1 MLLRTEELKHFPSH
15 WFRIQSQSWSPPRKT
30 RSLYFLS
37 LWLQVWEVTKPG
49 SQRRTNLLC
58 TNNNGLAWVTHGG
71 GGVFGILNTGLCSP
85 TLCQPSTWEGR
96 EWGSV
101 TVCRSHVR
109 VHTDLLTKATKIVFL
124 QQHWPWTLWGGLLS
138 PLSLPNETQSP
149 LPRKRKKE
157 RKKSKTNKSEW
168 STSGDD
174 QHTARDREV
183 AFPWWQLRSDSDD
196 STHPLL
202 QKALTYCLFIN
213 HTVGSKHGSLS
224 YKYKRDKLRGWYSRE
239 KDKKYTL
246 WINVCLS
253 FFPYFF
259 LSFSFFFFL
268 FW

>member
-1 MLLRTEELKHFPSH
+1 MGYTWGGGSSE
-15 WFRIQSQSWSPPRKT
+15 
-30 RSLYFLS
+30 FLT
-37 LWLQVWEVTKPG
+37 QVSVALHYV
-49 SQRRTNLLC
+49 NLLPEKGGSEGAWPSV
-58 TNNNGLAWVTHGG
+58 GLMC
-71 GGVFGILNTGLCSP
+71 VFTRIFWQKQPKLSSYSNTGHEHSGEDSFLLFP
-85 TLCQPSTWEGR
+85 CQMKHRAPSLEK
-96 EWGSV
+96 E
-101 TVCRSHVR
+101 
-109 VHTDLLTKATKIVFL
+109 
-124 QQHWPWTLWGGLLS
+124 
-138 PLSLPNETQSP
+138 
-149 LPRKRKKE
+149 RKKE
-157 RKKSKTNKSEW
+157 KKSKTNKSEW

-253 FFPYFF
+253 FFPSLFLPFF
-259 LSFSFFFFL
+259 FFFFFFL